1 MNDSYCPCLLSIHL
15 FQTCCRLDIPR
26 GRRLAGKYSR
36 EVVLLPLLAAWV
48 HRKRA
53 SRISMRDNLL
63 YFESLHLGSFKI
75 VLLTWCTAGES
86 PIHRIGLPCIRIDG
100 RHHHAVLL
108 HVLLLLVVG
117 LQHWIHLH
125 WLLWRVCQGD
135 TAANTSISLVFAVVS
150 ALRDLSCVTC
160 LGSLQ
165 KTLRLKIRSQM
176 QILSM

>member
-1 MNDSYCPCLLSIHL
+1 LNGSCCPCLLSIHL
-15 FQTCCRLDIPR
+15 FRTCCRPDIHR
-26 GRRLAGKYSR
+26 GRQPAEKYSR
-36 EVVLLPLLAAWV
+36 EVVHRPLPAACV
-48 HRKRA
+48 HRRRA

-63 YFESLHLGSFKI
+63 YFESLHLGSSEI

-86 PIHRIGLPCIRIDG
+86 PVHRIGLPCIRING

-117 LQHWIHLH
+117 LHHHRIHLA

-135 TAANTSISLVFAVVS
+135 SAANTSISLEFAVVS
-150 ALRDLSCVTC
+150 ALVRLGCVTC

-165 KTLRLKIRSQM
+165 KALRVKIWSQC
-176 QILSM
+176 LF